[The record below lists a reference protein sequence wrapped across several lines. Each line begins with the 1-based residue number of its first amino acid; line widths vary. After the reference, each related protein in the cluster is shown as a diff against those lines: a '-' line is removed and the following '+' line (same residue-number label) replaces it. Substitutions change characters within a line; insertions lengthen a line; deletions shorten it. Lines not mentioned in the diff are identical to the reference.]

1 MAERKTGDGRTVV
14 SGTAKMTPSE
24 AFVET
29 MVANGVTDIFG
40 IMGSAFMDAMDIF
53 APAGIRLVPVVH
65 EQGAAHMADGY
76 ARVSGRHGVVIGQNG
91 PGISNCV
98 TAIAAAFWA
107 HSPVVMITPEAGT
120 MGTGLGG
127 FQEANQLPMFQEF
140 TKYQA
145 HVNNPKRMAE
155 YTARAFDRAH
165 AELGPTQ
172 LNIPRDFFYGEIET
186 EIPEPQR
193 LDRGPGGEKSLAQA
207 AELLASAEFPV
218 IISGGGVVMSDGVE
232 EAKALAER
240 LGAPVVNS
248 YQHNDSFPA
257 SHPQWCGP
265 LGYQGS
271 KAAMK
276 LISQADVVIAL
287 GTRLGPFGTL
297 PQHGMDYWPKN
308 AKIIQ
313 IDADHKMLGLVKKI
327 TVGICGDAKAAAA
340 ALTERL
346 ADRTLACDATR
357 GERADRTKAEKDAW
371 EEELSAWTHEK
382 DPYSLDM
389 IAQQEQEE
397 GNWLHP
403 RQVLRELEKAM
414 PPRVM
419 VSTDIGNIN
428 SVAHS
433 YLRFEEPRSFFAP
446 MSFGNCGYALPTIIG
461 AKAAAMDRPA
471 VAYAGDGAWGMS
483 MGEIMTAVRH
493 DIPVTA
499 VVFHNRQWGAEK
511 KNQVDF
517 YDRRFVAGE
526 LESESF
532 AGIAQAMGA
541 DGVVVDKLEDVG
553 PALRKAVDAQMN
565 EGRTTVIEIMCTR
578 ELGDPFRRDALSKP
592 VRFLEK
598 YQDYV

>member
-1 MAERKTGDGRTVV
+1 MSERATGPQ
-14 SGTAKMTPSE
+14 KMTPSE

-29 MVANGVTDIFG
+29 LAANGVTEIFG

-53 APAGIRLVPVVH
+53 APAGIKLIPVVH

-107 HSPVVMITPEAGT
+107 HSPVVIVTPEAGT
-120 MGTGLGG
+120 MGMGLGG

-145 HVNNPKRMAE
+145 HVNNPARMAE
-155 YTARAFDRAH
+155 LTGRAFDRAMS
-165 AELGPTQ
+165 EMGPTQ
-172 LNIPRDFFYGEIET
+172 LNIPRDYFYGEIET
-186 EIPEPQR
+186 TIPAPQR
-193 LDRGPGGEKSLAQA
+193 LDRGPGGTRSLDEA
-207 AELLASAEFPV
+207 ADLLAGAEFPV
-218 IISGGGVVMSDGVE
+218 IVSGGGVVFANGVE
-232 EAKALAER
+232 ECRELAER

-271 KAAMK
+271 KAAMR
-276 LISQADVVIAL
+276 LIAKADVVLAL

-297 PQHGMDYWPKN
+297 PQYGLDYWPKD

-313 IDADHKMLGLVKKI
+313 VDADHKMLGLVKKI
-327 TVGICGDAKAAAA
+327 DVGICGDAREAAA

-346 ADRTLACDATR
+346 RKRTLTCDSSRDRR
-357 GERADRTKAEKDAW
+357 GAEIRDEKAAW
-371 EEELSAWTHEK
+371 EAELDDWSHET

-389 IAQQEQEE
+389 IAEQQAEE

-433 YLRFEEPRSFFAP
+433 YLRFQEPRSFLAP

-461 AKAAAMDRPA
+461 AKIAAPDRPA
-471 VAYAGDGAWGMS
+471 IAYAGDGAWGMS

-517 YDRRFVAGE
+517 YNRRFVAGE

-532 AGIAQAMGA
+532 AGIAKAMGA
-541 DGVVVDKLEDVG
+541 DGIVVDSLDEVG
-553 PALRKAVDAQMN
+553 PALRRAVDAQMN
-565 EGRTTVIEIMCTR
+565 AGRTTVVEIMCTR
-578 ELGDPFRRDALSKP
+578 ELGDPFRRDALRKP
-592 VRFLEK
+592 VRMLEK
-598 YQDYV
+598 YRDYV